1 MPIARF
7 EMPDGRI
14 GRFEVPEGTTPEQAQ
29 RLIAESLAQTEQ
41 PETGGMARAGQLLAR
56 GAAPVAAGAGIGAL
70 AGGAPGALIGSMAV
84 PIADAATLIGN
95 ELNKGNVAVENY
107 VRNLLGMQARQVAPT
122 AMPSQALSQ
131 GMAQMGL
138 PEPTSTGER
147 VIEAIGGGVGGA
159 ATQLPAL
166 SRLATTAVS
175 ETGRNIAGRLAQAPA
190 AQMAVS
196 APAAGAAQF
205 VGETTGSP
213 ALGMLAGAGV
223 GAVGGV
229 RPQVRERAPSAD
241 QLKIQSEIAYKN
253 AEKAGVIVSP
263 ESLQSKFSTFN
274 NVIKN
279 EGYDPGLHPQLNA
292 VVTRLQQETEA
303 PKTLKELET
312 LRRIVRAPTKT
323 FDNPDQQRIAY
334 RLLDEFD
341 DYVDNLSTKD
351 LIKGRADVAKAAASQ
366 SEDIDS
372 FVKNLNKIQTAK
384 PERAMKELSKA
395 RNLYARSKK
404 SDVMSDILERAEIK
418 AGANFTQSGLEN
430 SLRQE
435 LKSLALNKKRMAG
448 FTKTEQDA
456 IQAAAKGGNVQNVL
470 RYFGKYAP
478 TSVIPAGIGSGI
490 GAGIGAAMGGPVGAA
505 IGSAVVPTVGAAARA
520 GATRMGLSNL
530 QELQDMI
537 ALGRAPEN
545 QRRTRLMGVTGIR
558 GLLSSPEER
567 QQLID
572 EETNLGQ

>member
-41 PETGGMARAGQLLAR
+41 PETSGMARAGQLLAR

-70 AGGAPGALIGSMAV
+70 AGGAPSALIGSMAV

-107 VRNLLGMQARQVAPT
+107 VRNLLGMQGRQVTPT
-122 AMPSQALSQ
+122 SMPSQALSQ

-147 VIEAIGGGVGGA
+147 VIEAIGSGVGGA

-166 SRLATTAVS
+166 GRLATTAAT
-175 ETGRNIAGRLAQAPA
+175 ETGRNLAGRLAQAPA
-190 AQMAVS
+190 TQVAVS
-196 APAAGAAQF
+196 APAAAAAQY
-205 VGETTGSP
+205 VGETTESP

-223 GAVGGV
+223 GALGGI
-229 RPQVRERAPSAD
+229 RSQARERAPSAD

-263 ESLQSKFSTFN
+263 ESLQNKFSTFN

-351 LIKGRADVAKAAASQ
+351 LIKGRSDVAKAAASQ

-404 SDVMSDILERAEIK
+404 SDVMTDILERAEIK

-430 SLRQE
+430 ALRQE

-490 GAGIGAAMGGPVGAA
+490 GAGVGAAMGGPVGAA
-505 IGSAVVPTVGAAARA
+505 IGSAVVPTIGAAARA
-520 GATRMGLSNL
+520 GATRMGLNSL

-537 ALGRAPEN
+537 ALGRLPEN
-545 QRRTRLMGVTGIR
+545 QKRTRLMGVTGIR

-567 QQLID
+567 QRLID

>member
-1 MPIARF
+1 MIIDIPKVGEVEF
-7 EMPDGRI
+7 PDSMS
-14 GRFEVPEGTTPEQAQ
+14 EQEINAAAK
-29 RLIAESLAQTEQ
+29 RLYDEANAPVAETS
-41 PETGGMARAGQLLAR
+41 GMARAGQLLAR

-122 AMPSQALSQ
+122 PMPSQALSQ

-147 VIEAIGGGVGGA
+147 VIEAIGSGVGGA

-166 SRLATTAVS
+166 SRLATTAAT
-175 ETGRNIAGRLAQAPA
+175 ETGRNLAGRLAQAPA
-190 AQMAVS
+190 TQVAVS

-205 VGETTGSP
+205 VGETTESP

-223 GAVGGV
+223 GALGGI
-229 RPQVRERAPSAD
+229 RSQVRERAPNAE

-263 ESLQSKFSTFN
+263 ESFKAKIPNFVEKLRS
-274 NVIKN
+274 
-279 EGYDPGLHPQLNA
+279 EGYYPETKLYPQLDSVLKILDSESA
-292 VVTRLQQETEA
+292 T
-303 PKTLKELET
+303 PKTLKQLED
-312 LRRIVRAPTKT
+312 LRKVIKSPAAI
-323 FDNPDQQRIAY
+323 FDNPAQQKLTY
-334 RLLDEFD
+334 DLLDEFD
-341 DYVDNLSTKD
+341 DYVSNLSTKD
-351 LIKGRADVAKAAASQ
+351 LIKGKADVVKAAASQ
-366 SEDIDS
+366 GADVDS
-372 FVKNLNKIQTAK
+372 FVKNLNKIQTAN
-384 PERAMKELSKA
+384 PERATKELNKA
-395 RNLYARSKK
+395 RKLYARSKK
-404 SDVMSDILERAEIK
+404 SDVMSDIIERAELK

-430 SLRQE
+430 ALRQE

-448 FTKTEQDA
+448 FTKAEQNA
-456 IQAAAKGGNVQNVL
+456 IKAAAKGGNVQNVL
-470 RYFGKYAP
+470 RSIGKYAA
-478 TSVIPAGIGSGI
+478 TSPIPAYI
-490 GAGIGAAMGGPVGAA
+490 GAGGGAA
-505 IGSAVVPTVGAAARA
+505 IGSAIAGPVGAAVGTLAVPAVGGLARA
-520 GATRMGLSNL
+520 GATRIGMNRL

-537 ALGRAPEN
+537 ALGRMPEN

>member
-41 PETGGMARAGQLLAR
+41 PQTETGGMARAGQLLAR

-70 AGGAPGALIGSMAV
+70 VGGAPGALIGSMAV

-122 AMPSQALSQ
+122 QMPSQALSQ

-166 SRLATTAVS
+166 GRLATTAAT
-175 ETGRNIAGRLAQAPA
+175 EGGRRLAGQFAQAPITQTIVA
-190 AQMAVS
+190 
-196 APAAGAAQF
+196 APAAAASQY
-205 VGETTGSP
+205 VGETTENP
-213 ALGMLAGAGV
+213 LLGLAAGV
-223 GAVGGV
+223 GVGALGGI
-229 RPQVRERAPSAD
+229 RPQIRERAPTPE
-241 QLKIQSEIAYKN
+241 QLRNMSELQYTN
-253 AEKAGVIVSP
+253 ATKAGVVVSP
-263 ESLQSKFSTFN
+263 ESLQAKLPSFN
-274 NVIKN
+274 EALKV

-292 VVTRLQQETEA
+292 VVARLQQETDA

-312 LRRIVRAPTKT
+312 LRRIVKAPTRT

-341 DYVDNLSTKD
+341 DYVDNLKPAD
-351 LIKGRADVAKAAASQ
+351 LVGAAKES
-366 SEDIDS
+366 
-372 FVKNLNKIQTAK
+372 KTATN
-384 PERAMKELSKA
+384 ALSKA

-448 FTKTEQDA
+448 FTKAEQDA

-490 GAGIGAAMGGPVGAA
+490 GAGVGAAMGGPVGAA

-520 GATRMGLSNL
+520 GATRIGMNRL

-537 ALGRAPEN
+537 ALGRMPEN

>member
-29 RLIAESLAQTEQ
+29 RMIAESLAQTEQ
-41 PETGGMARAGQLLAR
+41 PQQETSGMARAGQLLAR

-122 AMPSQALSQ
+122 QMPSQALSQ

-147 VIEAIGGGVGGA
+147 VIEAVGSGVGGA

-166 SRLATTAVS
+166 SRLATTAAT
-175 ETGRNIAGRLAQAPA
+175 EGGRRLAGQFAQAPGT
-190 AQMAVS
+190 QLAVS
-196 APAAGAAQF
+196 APAAATAQY
-205 VGETTGSP
+205 VGETTESPLLGMAAGGSIG
-213 ALGMLAGAGV
+213 ALGGI
-223 GAVGGV
+223 
-229 RPQVRERAPSAD
+229 RSRVREVAPTPE
-241 QLKIQSEIAYKN
+241 QLRNLSELQYTN
-253 AEKAGVIVSP
+253 ATKAGVVVSP
-263 ESLQSKFSTFN
+263 ESLQAKLPSFN
-274 NVIKN
+274 EALKV

-292 VVTRLQQETEA
+292 VVTRLQQETDA

-312 LRRIVRAPTKT
+312 LRRIVKAPTRT

-341 DYVDNLSTKD
+341 DYVDNLKPAD
-351 LIKGRADVAKAAASQ
+351 LVGAAKES
-366 SEDIDS
+366 
-372 FVKNLNKIQTAK
+372 KTATT
-384 PERAMKELSKA
+384 ALSKA

-435 LKSLALNKKRMAG
+435 LKSLALNKKRMAS
-448 FTKTEQDA
+448 FTKAEQDA

-490 GAGIGAAMGGPVGAA
+490 GAGVGAAMGGPVGAA
-505 IGSAVVPTVGAAARA
+505 IGSAVVPTVGAAARS
-520 GATRMGLSNL
+520 GATRIGMNRL

>member
-41 PETGGMARAGQLLAR
+41 PQQETSGMARAGQLLAR
-56 GAAPVAAGAGIGAL
+56 GAAPVAAGAGIGA
-70 AGGAPGALIGSMAV
+70 AVGGAPGALIGSMAV

-122 AMPSQALSQ
+122 QMPSQALSQ

-166 SRLATTAVS
+166 SRLATTAAT
-175 ETGRNIAGRLAQAPA
+175 EGGRRLAGQFAQAPA
-190 AQMAVS
+190 TQLAVS

-205 VGETTGSP
+205 VGETTESP

-223 GAVGGV
+223 GALGGV
-229 RPQVRERAPSAD
+229 RSQVRERAPTAD
-241 QLKIQSEIAYKN
+241 QLRNMSDLQYTN
-253 AEKAGVIVSP
+253 ATKAGVIVSP
-263 ESLQSKFSTFN
+263 ESLKGKLPSFN
-274 NVIKN
+274 EALKV

-292 VVTRLQQETEA
+292 VVTRLQQETDA

-312 LRRIVRAPTKT
+312 LRRIVKAPTRT

-341 DYVDNLSTKD
+341 DYVDNLKPAD
-351 LIKGRADVAKAAASQ
+351 LVGAAKES
-366 SEDIDS
+366 
-372 FVKNLNKIQTAK
+372 KTATN
-384 PERAMKELSKA
+384 ALSKA

-430 SLRQE
+430 ALRQE

-448 FTKTEQDA
+448 FTKAEQDA

-490 GAGIGAAMGGPVGAA
+490 GAGVGAAMGGPVGAA

-520 GATRMGLSNL
+520 GATRIGMNRL

-537 ALGRAPEN
+537 ALGRLPEN

>member
-1 MPIARF
+1 MIIDIPKVGEVEF
-7 EMPDGRI
+7 PDSMSEQ
-14 GRFEVPEGTTPEQAQ
+14 EVNAAAKRLYDQANAPV
-29 RLIAESLAQTEQ
+29 AETSD
-41 PETGGMARAGQLLAR
+41 MARAGQLLAR

-70 AGGAPGALIGSMAV
+70 VGGAPGALIGSMAL
-84 PIADAATLIGN
+84 PIGDLAGMGSAAI
-95 ELNKGNVAVENY
+95 ENAI
-107 VRNLLGMQARQVAPT
+107 RRMRGIPETQGFS
-122 AMPSQALSQ
+122 PSQAVSR

-147 VIEAIGGGVGGA
+147 VIEAVGAGVGGA

-166 SRLATTAVS
+166 GRLATTAAT
-175 ETGRNIAGRLAQAPA
+175 EGGRRLAGQFAQAPIT
-190 AQMAVS
+190 QTIVS
-196 APAAGAAQF
+196 APAAAASQY
-205 VGETTGSP
+205 VGETTENP
-213 ALGMLAGAGV
+213 LLGLAAGV
-223 GAVGGV
+223 GVGALGGI
-229 RPQVRERAPSAD
+229 RPQIRERAPTPE
-241 QLKIQSEIAYKN
+241 QLRNMSELQYTN
-253 AEKAGVIVSP
+253 ATKAGVVVSP
-263 ESLQSKFSTFN
+263 ESLQAKLPSFN
-274 NVIKN
+274 EALKV

-292 VVTRLQQETEA
+292 VVARLQQETDA

-312 LRRIVRAPTKT
+312 LRRIVKAPTRT

-341 DYVDNLSTKD
+341 DYVDNLKPAD
-351 LIKGRADVAKAAASQ
+351 LVGAAKES
-366 SEDIDS
+366 
-372 FVKNLNKIQTAK
+372 KTATN
-384 PERAMKELSKA
+384 ALSKA

-448 FTKTEQDA
+448 FTKAEQDA

-490 GAGIGAAMGGPVGAA
+490 GAGVGAAMGGPVGAA

-520 GATRMGLSNL
+520 GATRIGMNRL

-537 ALGRAPEN
+537 ALGRMPEN

>member
-1 MPIARF
+1 MIIDIPKVGEVEF
-7 EMPDGRI
+7 PDSMSEQEINAAAKRLYD
-14 GRFEVPEGTTPEQAQ
+14 EANAPVPEAND
-29 RLIAESLAQTEQ
+29 LA
-41 PETGGMARAGQLLAR
+41 RVGQLLAR

-84 PIADAATLIGN
+84 PIADAATLAGN
-95 ELNKGNVAVENY
+95 ELNRGNLAIENY
-107 VRNLLGMQARQVAPT
+107 VRNLLGMQNRQVQPT
-122 AMPSQALSQ
+122 QMPSQVLSQ

-166 SRLATTAVS
+166 SRLATTAAT

-190 AQMAVS
+190 TQIAVS
-196 APAAGAAQF
+196 APSAAAAQY
-205 VGETTGSP
+205 VGETTESP

-223 GAVGGV
+223 GALGGI
-229 RPQVRERAPSAD
+229 RSQVREAAPSAE
-241 QLKIQSEIAYKN
+241 QLRNLSDLQYTN
-253 AEKAGVIVSP
+253 ATKAGVVVSP
-263 ESLQSKFSTFN
+263 ESLKAKLPSFN
-274 NVIKN
+274 EALKT

-292 VVTRLQQETEA
+292 VVTRLQQETDA

-312 LRRIVRAPTKT
+312 LRKIVKAPTKT

-341 DYVDNLSTKD
+341 DYVENLDPKD
-351 LIKGRADVAKAAASQ
+351 LVGAAKES
-366 SEDIDS
+366 
-372 FVKNLNKIQTAK
+372 KTATK
-384 PERAMKELSKA
+384 ALSKA
-395 RNLYARSKK
+395 RNFYARSKK
-404 SDVMSDILERAEIK
+404 ADVMSDIVERAEIR

-430 SLRQE
+430 ALRQE

-448 FTKTEQDA
+448 FTKAEQDA
-456 IQAAAKGGNVQNVL
+456 IKAAAKGGNVQNVL
-470 RYFGKYAP
+470 RSIGKYAATNP
-478 TSVIPAGIGSGI
+478 IPAYI
-490 GAGIGAAMGGPVGAA
+490 GAGGGAA
-505 IGSAVVPTVGAAARA
+505 IGSAIAGPVGAAVGTLAVPAVGGLARA
-520 GATRMGLSNL
+520 GATRIGMNRL

-537 ALGRAPEN
+537 ALGRMPEN

>member
-41 PETGGMARAGQLLAR
+41 PQQETGGMARTGQLLAR
-56 GAAPVAAGAGIGAL
+56 GAAPVAVGAGIGAL

-122 AMPSQALSQ
+122 QMPSQALSQ

-147 VIEAIGGGVGGA
+147 VIEAVGAGVGGA

-166 SRLATTAVS
+166 GRLATTAAT
-175 ETGRNIAGRLAQAPA
+175 EGGRRLAGQLAQAPG
-190 AQMAVS
+190 AQLAVS
-196 APAAGAAQF
+196 APAAAAAQY
-205 VGETTGSP
+205 VGETTESPLLGMAAGGSIG
-213 ALGMLAGAGV
+213 ALGGI
-223 GAVGGV
+223 
-229 RPQVRERAPSAD
+229 RPRVREVAPTPE
-241 QLKIQSEIAYKN
+241 QLRNQSELKYTN
-253 AEKAGVIVSP
+253 ATKAGVVVSP
-263 ESLQSKFSTFN
+263 DSLKSQLPNFN
-274 NVIKN
+274 NVLKDA
-279 EGYDPGLHPQLNA
+279 GYDVGLHPQIDA
-292 VVTRLQQETEA
+292 VLKRLEIDSET
-303 PKTLKELET
+303 PKTLKELEN
-312 LRRIVRAPTKT
+312 LRRIVKAPTKIYE
-323 FDNPDQQRIAY
+323 NADQQRVAY
-334 RLLDEFD
+334 ELVDAFD
-341 DYVDNLSTKD
+341 DYVNNLNPKD
-351 LIKGRADVAKAAASQ
+351 LVGAAKES
-366 SEDIDS
+366 
-372 FVKNLNKIQTAK
+372 KTATN
-384 PERAMKELSKA
+384 ALAKA

-404 SDVMSDILERAEIK
+404 AEVMEDILERAQLK

-430 SLRQE
+430 SIRQE

-448 FTKTEQDA
+448 FTQAEQDA
-456 IQAAAKGGNVQNVL
+456 IKAAAKGGNVQNVL
-470 RYFGKYAP
+470 RSIGKYAA
-478 TSVIPAGIGSGI
+478 TSPIPAGVGVGGGAAIGS
-490 GAGIGAAMGGPVGAA
+490 ALGGPVGAA
-505 IGSAVVPTVGAAARA
+505 IGAAAVPAVGGLARA
-520 GATRMGLSNL
+520 GATRIGMNRL

-537 ALGRAPEN
+537 ALGRLPEN
-545 QRRTRLMGVTGIR
+545 QKRTRLMGVTGIR

>member
-29 RLIAESLAQTEQ
+29 RLIVESLAQTEQ
-41 PETGGMARAGQLLAR
+41 PQTETGAMARAGQLLAR

-122 AMPSQALSQ
+122 PMPSQALSQ
-131 GMAQMGL
+131 SMAQMGL
-138 PEPTSTGER
+138 LEPTSTGER

-166 SRLATTAVS
+166 SRLATTAAT
-175 ETGRNIAGRLAQAPA
+175 EGGRRLAGQLAQAPA
-190 AQMAVS
+190 TQLAVS

-223 GAVGGV
+223 GAAGGV
-229 RPQVRERAPSAD
+229 RSQVRERAP
-241 QLKIQSEIAYKN
+241 N
-253 AEKAGVIVSP
+253 AEQLRNLSEMQYANATKAGVVVSP
-263 ESLQSKFSTFN
+263 ESLQAKLPSFN
-274 NVIKN
+274 EALKV

-312 LRRIVRAPTKT
+312 LRRIVKAPTRT

-341 DYVDNLSTKD
+341 DYVDNLKPAD
-351 LIKGRADVAKAAASQ
+351 LVGAAKES
-366 SEDIDS
+366 
-372 FVKNLNKIQTAK
+372 KTATN
-384 PERAMKELSKA
+384 ALSKA

-448 FTKTEQDA
+448 FTKAEQDA

-490 GAGIGAAMGGPVGAA
+490 GAGVGAAVGGPVGAA

-520 GATRMGLSNL
+520 GATRIGMNRL

-537 ALGRAPEN
+537 ALGRMPEN

>member
-29 RLIAESLAQTEQ
+29 RLIAESLAQSEQ
-41 PETGGMARAGQLLAR
+41 PQAETGAMARAGQLLAR

-122 AMPSQALSQ
+122 PMPSQALSQ

-166 SRLATTAVS
+166 SRLATTAAT
-175 ETGRNIAGRLAQAPA
+175 ETGRNLAGRLAQAPA
-190 AQMAVS
+190 TQVAVS

-223 GAVGGV
+223 GAAGGI
-229 RPQVRERAPSAD
+229 RSQVRERAPSAE
-241 QLKIQSEIAYKN
+241 QLRNLSEMQYAN
-253 AEKAGVIVSP
+253 ATKAGVVVSP
-263 ESLQSKFSTFN
+263 ESLQAKLPSFN
-274 NVIKN
+274 EALKV

-312 LRRIVRAPTKT
+312 LRRIVKAPTKT

-341 DYVDNLSTKD
+341 EYVDNLKPAD
-351 LIKGRADVAKAAASQ
+351 LVGAAKES
-366 SEDIDS
+366 
-372 FVKNLNKIQTAK
+372 KTATT
-384 PERAMKELSKA
+384 ALSKA

-404 SDVMSDILERAEIK
+404 ADVMTDILERAEIK

-448 FTKTEQDA
+448 FTKAEQDA

-520 GATRMGLSNL
+520 GATRMGMNRL

-537 ALGRAPEN
+537 ALGRMPEN

>member
-29 RLIAESLAQTEQ
+29 RMIAESLAQTEQ
-41 PETGGMARAGQLLAR
+41 PQQETSGMARAGQLLAR

-122 AMPSQALSQ
+122 QMPSQALSQ

-147 VIEAIGGGVGGA
+147 VIEAVGAGVGGA

-166 SRLATTAVS
+166 SRLATTAAT
-175 ETGRNIAGRLAQAPA
+175 EGGRRLAGQFAQAPST
-190 AQMAVS
+190 QLAVS
-196 APAAGAAQF
+196 APAAATAQY
-205 VGETTGSP
+205 VGETTESP
-213 ALGMLAGAGV
+213 LLGMAAGTAVGALGGI
-223 GAVGGV
+223 
-229 RPQVRERAPSAD
+229 RSQVREVAPTAD
-241 QLKIQSEIAYKN
+241 QLRNMSDLQYTN
-253 AEKAGVIVSP
+253 ATKAGVVVSP
-263 ESLQSKFSTFN
+263 ESLKAKLPSFN
-274 NVIKN
+274 EALKV

-292 VVTRLQQETEA
+292 VVTRLQQETDA

-312 LRRIVRAPTKT
+312 LRRIVKAPTRT

-341 DYVDNLSTKD
+341 DYVDNLKPAD
-351 LIKGRADVAKAAASQ
+351 LVGAAKES
-366 SEDIDS
+366 
-372 FVKNLNKIQTAK
+372 KTATT
-384 PERAMKELSKA
+384 ALSKA

-448 FTKTEQDA
+448 FTKAEQDA

-490 GAGIGAAMGGPVGAA
+490 GAGVGAAMGGPVGAA
-505 IGSAVVPTVGAAARA
+505 IGSAVVPTVGAAARS
-520 GATRMGLSNL
+520 GATRIGMNRL

>member
-1 MPIARF
+1 MIIDIPKVGEVEF
-7 EMPDGRI
+7 PDSMSEQ
-14 GRFEVPEGTTPEQAQ
+14 EVNAAAKRLYDQANTPV
-29 RLIAESLAQTEQ
+29 AETSD
-41 PETGGMARAGQLLAR
+41 MARAGQLLAR

-70 AGGAPGALIGSMAV
+70 VGGAPGALIGSMAL
-84 PIADAATLIGN
+84 PIGDLAGMGSAAI
-95 ELNKGNVAVENY
+95 ENVIRR
-107 VRNLLGMQARQVAPT
+107 VRGLPETQGFS
-122 AMPSQALSQ
+122 PSQAVSR

-166 SRLATTAVS
+166 GRLATTAAT
-175 ETGRNIAGRLAQAPA
+175 EGGRRLAGQFAQAPITQTIVA
-190 AQMAVS
+190 
-196 APAAGAAQF
+196 APAAAASQY
-205 VGETTGSP
+205 VGETTENP
-213 ALGMLAGAGV
+213 LLGLAAGV
-223 GAVGGV
+223 GVGALGGI
-229 RPQVRERAPSAD
+229 RPQIRERAPTPE
-241 QLKIQSEIAYKN
+241 QLRNMSELQYTN
-253 AEKAGVIVSP
+253 ATKAGVVVSP
-263 ESLQSKFSTFN
+263 ESLQAKLPSFN
-274 NVIKN
+274 EALKV

-292 VVTRLQQETEA
+292 VVARLQQETDA

-312 LRRIVRAPTKT
+312 LRRIVKAPTRT

-341 DYVDNLSTKD
+341 DYVDNLKPAD
-351 LIKGRADVAKAAASQ
+351 LVGAAKES
-366 SEDIDS
+366 
-372 FVKNLNKIQTAK
+372 KTATN
-384 PERAMKELSKA
+384 ALSKA

-448 FTKTEQDA
+448 FTKAEQDA

-490 GAGIGAAMGGPVGAA
+490 GAGIGAAVGGPVGAA

-520 GATRMGLSNL
+520 GATRIGMNRL

-537 ALGRAPEN
+537 ALGRMPEN

>member
-41 PETGGMARAGQLLAR
+41 PQQETSGMARAGQLLAR

-70 AGGAPGALIGSMAV
+70 AGGAPGALIGSMAL
-84 PIADAATLIGN
+84 PIGDLAGMGSAAI
-95 ELNKGNVAVENY
+95 ENAI
-107 VRNLLGMQARQVAPT
+107 RRMRGLPETQGFS
-122 AMPSQALSQ
+122 PSQAVSR

-147 VIEAIGGGVGGA
+147 VVEAVGAGVGGA

-166 SRLATTAVS
+166 SRLATTAAT
-175 ETGRNIAGRLAQAPA
+175 EGGRRLAGQFAQAPVT
-190 AQMAVS
+190 QLAVS
-196 APAAGAAQF
+196 APAAATAQY
-205 VGETTGSP
+205 VGETTESP
-213 ALGMLAGAGV
+213 LLGMAAGTAVGALGGI
-223 GAVGGV
+223 
-229 RPQVRERAPSAD
+229 RPRVREAAPTAD
-241 QLKIQSEIAYKN
+241 QLRNMSDLQYTN
-253 AEKAGVIVSP
+253 ATKAGVVVSP
-263 ESLQSKFSTFN
+263 QSLKSKLPSFN
-274 NVIKN
+274 EALKV

-292 VVTRLQQETEA
+292 VVNRLQQETEL

-312 LRRIVRAPTKT
+312 LRRIVKAPTRT

-341 DYVDNLSTKD
+341 DYVDNLKPAD
-351 LIKGRADVAKAAASQ
+351 LVGAAKES
-366 SEDIDS
+366 
-372 FVKNLNKIQTAK
+372 KTATT
-384 PERAMKELSKA
+384 ALSKA

-448 FTKTEQDA
+448 FTKAEQDA

-520 GATRMGLSNL
+520 GATRIGMNRL

-537 ALGRAPEN
+537 ALGRMPEN

-567 QQLID
+567 QQFID

>member
-1 MPIARF
+1 MIIDIPKVGEVEF
-7 EMPDGRI
+7 PDSMS
-14 GRFEVPEGTTPEQAQ
+14 EQEINAAAK
-29 RLIAESLAQTEQ
+29 RLYDEANAPVAETS
-41 PETGGMARAGQLLAR
+41 GMARAGQLLAR

-70 AGGAPGALIGSMAV
+70 VGGAPGALIGSMAL
-84 PIADAATLIGN
+84 PIGDLAGMGSAAI
-95 ELNKGNVAVENY
+95 ENVIRR
-107 VRNLLGMQARQVAPT
+107 VRGLPETQGFS
-122 AMPSQALSQ
+122 PSQAVSR

-147 VIEAIGGGVGGA
+147 VIEAVGAGVGGA
-159 ATQLPAL
+159 ATQLPAF
-166 SRLATTAVS
+166 SRLATTAAT
-175 ETGRNIAGRLAQAPA
+175 EGGRRLAGQFAQAPV
-190 AQMAVS
+190 QQLAVS
-196 APAAGAAQF
+196 APAAAAAQY
-205 VGETTGSP
+205 VGETTESP
-213 ALGMLAGAGV
+213 LLGMAAGATVGALGGI
-223 GAVGGV
+223 
-229 RPQVRERAPSAD
+229 RPRVREVAPTAD
-241 QLKIQSEIAYKN
+241 QLRNMSDLQYTN
-253 AEKAGVIVSP
+253 ATKAGVVVSP
-263 ESLQSKFSTFN
+263 ESLKAKLPSFN
-274 NVIKN
+274 NALKV

-292 VVTRLQQETEA
+292 VVSRLQQETDA

-312 LRRIVRAPTKT
+312 LRRIVKAPTRT

-341 DYVDNLSTKD
+341 DYVDNLKPAD
-351 LIKGRADVAKAAASQ
+351 LVGAAKES
-366 SEDIDS
+366 
-372 FVKNLNKIQTAK
+372 KTATS
-384 PERAMKELSKA
+384 ALSKA

-448 FTKTEQDA
+448 FTKAEQDA

-490 GAGIGAAMGGPVGAA
+490 GAGIGAAVGGPVGAA

-520 GATRMGLSNL
+520 GATRIGMNRL

-537 ALGRAPEN
+537 ALGRLPEN
-545 QRRTRLMGVTGIR
+545 QKRTRLMGVTGIR

>member
-1 MPIARF
+1 MIIDIPKVGEVEF
-7 EMPDGRI
+7 PDSMS
-14 GRFEVPEGTTPEQAQ
+14 EQEINAAAK
-29 RLIAESLAQTEQ
+29 RLYDEANAPVAETS
-41 PETGGMARAGQLLAR
+41 GMARVGQLLAR

-122 AMPSQALSQ
+122 PMPSQALSQ

-166 SRLATTAVS
+166 SRLATTAAT
-175 ETGRNIAGRLAQAPA
+175 ETGRNLAGRLAQAPA
-190 AQMAVS
+190 TQVAVS

-205 VGETTGSP
+205 VGETTESP

-223 GAVGGV
+223 GALGGI
-229 RPQVRERAPSAD
+229 RSQVREAAPSAE
-241 QLKIQSEIAYKN
+241 QLRNLSDLQYTN
-253 AEKAGVIVSP
+253 ATKAGVVVSP
-263 ESLQSKFSTFN
+263 ESLQAKLPSFN
-274 NVIKN
+274 EALKV

-312 LRRIVRAPTKT
+312 LRRIVKAPTKT

-341 DYVDNLSTKD
+341 DYVDNLKPAD
-351 LIKGRADVAKAAASQ
+351 LVGAAKES
-366 SEDIDS
+366 
-372 FVKNLNKIQTAK
+372 KTATN
-384 PERAMKELSKA
+384 ALSKA

-404 SDVMSDILERAEIK
+404 ADVMTDILERAEIR

-430 SLRQE
+430 SIRQE

-448 FTKTEQDA
+448 FTKAEQDA
-456 IQAAAKGGNVQNVL
+456 IKAAAKGGNVQNVL
-470 RYFGKYAP
+470 RSIGKYAA
-478 TSVIPAGIGSGI
+478 TSPIPAGVGVGGGAAIGSAI
-490 GAGIGAAMGGPVGAA
+490 GGPVGAA
-505 IGSAVVPTVGAAARA
+505 IGGVAVPAVGGLARA
-520 GATRMGLSNL
+520 GATRIGMNRL

-537 ALGRAPEN
+537 ALGRMPEN

>member
-1 MPIARF
+1 
-7 EMPDGRI
+7 
-14 GRFEVPEGTTPEQAQ
+14 
-29 RLIAESLAQTEQ
+29 
-41 PETGGMARAGQLLAR
+41 
-56 GAAPVAAGAGIGAL
+56 
-70 AGGAPGALIGSMAV
+70 
-84 PIADAATLIGN
+84 
-95 ELNKGNVAVENY
+95 
-107 VRNLLGMQARQVAPT
+107 
-122 AMPSQALSQ
+122 
-131 GMAQMGL
+131 MGL

-166 SRLATTAVS
+166 SRLATTAAT
-175 ETGRNIAGRLAQAPA
+175 EGGRRLAGQFAQAPA
-190 AQMAVS
+190 TQLAVS

-205 VGETTGSP
+205 VGETTESP

-223 GAVGGV
+223 GALGGI
-229 RPQVRERAPSAD
+229 RSQVRESAPTAD
-241 QLKIQSEIAYKN
+241 QLRNMSDLQYTN
-253 AEKAGVIVSP
+253 ATKAGVIVSP
-263 ESLQSKFSTFN
+263 ESLKAKLPSFN
-274 NVIKN
+274 EALKV

-312 LRRIVRAPTKT
+312 LRRIVKAPTRT

-341 DYVDNLSTKD
+341 DYVDNLKPAD
-351 LIKGRADVAKAAASQ
+351 LVGAAKES
-366 SEDIDS
+366 
-372 FVKNLNKIQTAK
+372 KTATN
-384 PERAMKELSKA
+384 ALSKA

-448 FTKTEQDA
+448 FTKAEQDA

-490 GAGIGAAMGGPVGAA
+490 GAGVGAAMGGPVGAA

-520 GATRMGLSNL
+520 GATRIGMNRL

-537 ALGRAPEN
+537 ALGRLPEN

>member
-29 RLIAESLAQTEQ
+29 RLIAESLAQSEQ
-41 PETGGMARAGQLLAR
+41 PETSGMARAGQLLAR

-70 AGGAPGALIGSMAV
+70 AGGAPGALIGSLAL
-84 PIADAATLIGN
+84 PIGDLAGMGSAQI
-95 ELNKGNVAVENY
+95 ENAI
-107 VRNLLGMQARQVAPT
+107 RRMRGIPETQGFS
-122 AMPSQALSQ
+122 PSQAVSR

-138 PEPTSTGER
+138 PEPTDTGER
-147 VIEAIGGGVGGA
+147 VIEAMGSGLAGVG
-159 ATQLPAL
+159 TQLPAL
-166 SRLATTAVS
+166 TRLATTAAT
-175 ETGRNIAGRLAQAPA
+175 EGGRRLAGQFAQAPV
-190 AQMAVS
+190 AQTAVA
-196 APAAGAAQF
+196 APAAGTGQY
-205 VGETTGSP
+205 VGEVTENP
-213 ALGMLAGAGV
+213 LLGLAAGAGV
-223 GAVGGV
+223 GALGGI
-229 RPQVRERAPSAD
+229 RPQIRERAPNAE
-241 QLKIQSEIAYKN
+241 QLKIQAEIAYKN

-263 ESLQSKFSTFN
+263 ESLQTKFSTFN
-274 NVIKN
+274 NVLKN

-292 VVTRLQQETEA
+292 VVTRLQQETDA

-351 LIKGRADVAKAAASQ
+351 LIKGRTDVARAAASQ

-372 FVKNLNKIQTAK
+372 FVKNLNKIQTAN

-430 SLRQE
+430 ALRQE

-448 FTKTEQDA
+448 FTKAEQNA

-470 RYFGKYAP
+470 RSIGKYAP

-490 GAGIGAAMGGPVGAA
+490 GAGAGAAMGGPVGAA

-520 GATRMGLSNL
+520 GATRIGMNRL

-537 ALGRAPEN
+537 ALGRLPEN
-545 QRRTRLMGVTGIR
+545 QRRTRLMGVTGVR

-567 QQLID
+567 QQFID

>member
-1 MPIARF
+1 MIIDIPKVGEVEF
-7 EMPDGRI
+7 PDSMSEQ
-14 GRFEVPEGTTPEQAQ
+14 EVNAAAKRLYDQANAPV
-29 RLIAESLAQTEQ
+29 AETSD
-41 PETGGMARAGQLLAR
+41 MARAGQLLAR

-70 AGGAPGALIGSMAV
+70 VGGAPGALIGSMAL
-84 PIADAATLIGN
+84 PIGDLAGMGSAAI
-95 ELNKGNVAVENY
+95 ENAI
-107 VRNLLGMQARQVAPT
+107 RRMRGIPETQGFS
-122 AMPSQALSQ
+122 PSQAVSR

-147 VIEAIGGGVGGA
+147 VIEAVGAGVGGA

-166 SRLATTAVS
+166 GRLATTAAT
-175 ETGRNIAGRLAQAPA
+175 EGGRRLAGQFAQAPITQTIVA
-190 AQMAVS
+190 
-196 APAAGAAQF
+196 APAAAASQY
-205 VGETTGSP
+205 VGETTENP
-213 ALGMLAGAGV
+213 LLGLAAGV
-223 GAVGGV
+223 GVGALGGI
-229 RPQVRERAPSAD
+229 RPQIRERAPTPE
-241 QLKIQSEIAYKN
+241 QLRNMSELQYTN
-253 AEKAGVIVSP
+253 ATKAGVVVSP
-263 ESLQSKFSTFN
+263 ESLQAKLPSFN
-274 NVIKN
+274 EALKV

-292 VVTRLQQETEA
+292 VVARLQQETDA

-312 LRRIVRAPTKT
+312 LRRIVKAPTRT

-341 DYVDNLSTKD
+341 DYVDNLKPAD
-351 LIKGRADVAKAAASQ
+351 LVGAAKES
-366 SEDIDS
+366 
-372 FVKNLNKIQTAK
+372 KTATN
-384 PERAMKELSKA
+384 ALAKA

-448 FTKTEQDA
+448 FTQAEQDA

-490 GAGIGAAMGGPVGAA
+490 GAGVGAAMGGPVGAA

-520 GATRMGLSNL
+520 GATRMGLNRL

-537 ALGRAPEN
+537 ALGRLPEN
-545 QRRTRLMGVTGIR
+545 QKRTRLMGVTGIR

>member
-29 RLIAESLAQTEQ
+29 RLIAESLAQSEQ
-41 PETGGMARAGQLLAR
+41 PQTETGSIARAGQLLAR

-122 AMPSQALSQ
+122 QMPSQALSQ

-147 VIEAIGGGVGGA
+147 VIEAVGAGVGGA

-166 SRLATTAVS
+166 GRLATTAAT
-175 ETGRNIAGRLAQAPA
+175 EGGRRLAGQFAQAPVQQLA
-190 AQMAVS
+190 AS
-196 APAAGAAQF
+196 APAAAAAQY
-205 VGETTGSP
+205 VGETTESPLLGMAAGGSIG
-213 ALGMLAGAGV
+213 ALGGI
-223 GAVGGV
+223 
-229 RPQVRERAPSAD
+229 RSRVREVAPTPE
-241 QLKIQSEIAYKN
+241 QLRNLSELQYTN
-253 AEKAGVIVSP
+253 ATKAGVVVSP
-263 ESLQSKFSTFN
+263 ESLQAKLPSFN
-274 NVIKN
+274 EALKV

-292 VVTRLQQETEA
+292 VVARLQQETDA

-312 LRRIVRAPTKT
+312 LRRIVKAPTRT

-341 DYVDNLSTKD
+341 DYVDNLKPAD
-351 LIKGRADVAKAAASQ
+351 LVGAAKES
-366 SEDIDS
+366 
-372 FVKNLNKIQTAK
+372 KTATT
-384 PERAMKELSKA
+384 ALSKA

-448 FTKTEQDA
+448 FTKAEQDA

-490 GAGIGAAMGGPVGAA
+490 GAGVGAAMGGPVGAA

-520 GATRMGLSNL
+520 GATRIGMNRL

-537 ALGRAPEN
+537 ALGRMPEN

>member
-1 MPIARF
+1 MIIDIPKVGEVEF
-7 EMPDGRI
+7 PDSMSEQ
-14 GRFEVPEGTTPEQAQ
+14 EVNAAAKRLYDQANAPV
-29 RLIAESLAQTEQ
+29 AETSD
-41 PETGGMARAGQLLAR
+41 MARAGQLLAR

-70 AGGAPGALIGSMAV
+70 VGGAPGALIGSMAL
-84 PIADAATLIGN
+84 PIGDLAGMGSAAI
-95 ELNKGNVAVENY
+95 ENAI
-107 VRNLLGMQARQVAPT
+107 RRMRGIPETQGFS
-122 AMPSQALSQ
+122 PSQAVSR

-147 VIEAIGGGVGGA
+147 VIEAVGAGVGGA

-166 SRLATTAVS
+166 GRLATTAAT
-175 ETGRNIAGRLAQAPA
+175 EGGRRLAGQFAQAPIT
-190 AQMAVS
+190 QTIVS
-196 APAAGAAQF
+196 APAAAASQY
-205 VGETTGSP
+205 VGETTENP
-213 ALGMLAGAGV
+213 LLGLAAGV
-223 GAVGGV
+223 GVGALGGI
-229 RPQVRERAPSAD
+229 RPQIRERAPTPE
-241 QLKIQSEIAYKN
+241 QLRNMSELQYTN
-253 AEKAGVIVSP
+253 ATKAGVVVSP
-263 ESLQSKFSTFN
+263 ESLQAKLPSFN
-274 NVIKN
+274 EALKV

-292 VVTRLQQETEA
+292 VVARLQQETDA

-312 LRRIVRAPTKT
+312 LRRIVKAPTRT

-341 DYVDNLSTKD
+341 DYVDNLKPAD
-351 LIKGRADVAKAAASQ
+351 LVGAAKES
-366 SEDIDS
+366 
-372 FVKNLNKIQTAK
+372 KTATN
-384 PERAMKELSKA
+384 ALSKA

-448 FTKTEQDA
+448 FTKAEQDA

-490 GAGIGAAMGGPVGAA
+490 GAGIGAAVGGPVGAA

-520 GATRMGLSNL
+520 GATRIGMNRL

-537 ALGRAPEN
+537 ALGRMPEN

>member
-41 PETGGMARAGQLLAR
+41 PQQETSGMARAGQLLAR
-56 GAAPVAAGAGIGAL
+56 GAAPVVAGAGIGAL
-70 AGGAPGALIGSMAV
+70 AGGAPGALIGSMAL
-84 PIADAATLIGN
+84 PIGDLAGMGSAAI
-95 ELNKGNVAVENY
+95 ENAI
-107 VRNLLGMQARQVAPT
+107 RRMRGLPETQGFS
-122 AMPSQALSQ
+122 PSQAVSR

-147 VIEAIGGGVGGA
+147 VIEAVGAGVGGA

-166 SRLATTAVS
+166 SRLATTATT
-175 ETGRNIAGRLAQAPA
+175 EGGRRLAGQFAQAPGT
-190 AQMAVS
+190 QLAVS
-196 APAAGAAQF
+196 APAAAAAQY
-205 VGETTGSP
+205 VGETTESP
-213 ALGMLAGAGV
+213 LLGMAAGTAVGALGGI
-223 GAVGGV
+223 
-229 RPQVRERAPSAD
+229 RPRVREAAPTAD
-241 QLKIQSEIAYKN
+241 QLRNMSDLQYTN
-253 AEKAGVIVSP
+253 ATKAGVVVSP
-263 ESLQSKFSTFN
+263 QSLKSKLPSFN
-274 NVIKN
+274 EALKV

-292 VVTRLQQETEA
+292 VVNRLQQETEL

-312 LRRIVRAPTKT
+312 LRRIVKAPTRT

-341 DYVDNLSTKD
+341 DYVDNLKPAD
-351 LIKGRADVAKAAASQ
+351 LVGAAKES
-366 SEDIDS
+366 
-372 FVKNLNKIQTAK
+372 KTATT
-384 PERAMKELSKA
+384 ALSKA

-448 FTKTEQDA
+448 FTKAERDA

-490 GAGIGAAMGGPVGAA
+490 GAGVGAAMGGPVGAA

-520 GATRMGLSNL
+520 GATRIGMNRL

-537 ALGRAPEN
+537 ALGRMPEN
-545 QRRTRLMGVTGIR
+545 QTRTRLMGVTGIR

-567 QQLID
+567 QQFID

>member
-29 RLIAESLAQTEQ
+29 RMIAESLAQTEQ
-41 PETGGMARAGQLLAR
+41 PQQETSGMARAGELLLR

-70 AGGAPGALIGSMAV
+70 VGGAPGALVGSMAL
-84 PIADAATLIGN
+84 PIGDLAGMGSAAI
-95 ELNKGNVAVENY
+95 ENAI
-107 VRNLLGMQARQVAPT
+107 RRMRGLPETQGFS
-122 AMPSQALSQ
+122 PSQAVSR

-147 VIEAIGGGVGGA
+147 VIEAVGAGVGGA
-159 ATQLPAL
+159 ATQLPAF
-166 SRLATTAVS
+166 SRLATTAAT
-175 ETGRNIAGRLAQAPA
+175 EGGRRLAGQFAQAPV
-190 AQMAVS
+190 QQLVVS
-196 APAAGAAQF
+196 APAAAAAQY
-205 VGETTGSP
+205 VGEATESP
-213 ALGMLAGAGV
+213 LLGMAAGATVGALGGI
-223 GAVGGV
+223 
-229 RPQVRERAPSAD
+229 RPRVREAAPTAD
-241 QLKIQSEIAYKN
+241 QLRNLSDLQYTN
-253 AEKAGVIVSP
+253 ATKAGVVVSP
-263 ESLQSKFSTFN
+263 ESLKAKLPSFN
-274 NVIKN
+274 NALKV

-292 VVTRLQQETEA
+292 VVTRLQQETDA

-312 LRRIVRAPTKT
+312 LRRIVKAPTRT

-341 DYVDNLSTKD
+341 DYVDNLKPAD
-351 LIKGRADVAKAAASQ
+351 LVGAAKES
-366 SEDIDS
+366 
-372 FVKNLNKIQTAK
+372 KTATT
-384 PERAMKELSKA
+384 ALSKA

-448 FTKTEQDA
+448 FTKAEQDA

-490 GAGIGAAMGGPVGAA
+490 GAGVGAAMGGPVGAA
-505 IGSAVVPTVGAAARA
+505 IGSAVVPAVGAAARA
-520 GATRMGLSNL
+520 GATRIGMNRL

-537 ALGRAPEN
+537 ALGRLPEN
-545 QRRTRLMGVTGIR
+545 QTRTRLMGVTGIR

>member
-1 MPIARF
+1 MIIDIPKVGEVEF
-7 EMPDGRI
+7 PDSMSEQ
-14 GRFEVPEGTTPEQAQ
+14 EVNAAAKRLYDQANAPV
-29 RLIAESLAQTEQ
+29 AETSD
-41 PETGGMARAGQLLAR
+41 MARAGQLLAR

-70 AGGAPGALIGSMAV
+70 VGGAPGALIGSMAL
-84 PIADAATLIGN
+84 PIGDLAGMGSAAI
-95 ELNKGNVAVENY
+95 ENVIRR
-107 VRNLLGMQARQVAPT
+107 VRGLPETQGFS
-122 AMPSQALSQ
+122 PSQAVSR

-166 SRLATTAVS
+166 GRLATTAAT
-175 ETGRNIAGRLAQAPA
+175 EGGRRLAGQFAQAPITQTIVA
-190 AQMAVS
+190 
-196 APAAGAAQF
+196 APAAAASQY
-205 VGETTGSP
+205 VGETTENP
-213 ALGMLAGAGV
+213 LLGLAAGV
-223 GAVGGV
+223 GVGALGGI
-229 RPQVRERAPSAD
+229 RPQIRERAPTPE
-241 QLKIQSEIAYKN
+241 QLRNMSELQYTN
-253 AEKAGVIVSP
+253 ATKAGVVVSP
-263 ESLQSKFSTFN
+263 ESLQAKLPSFN
-274 NVIKN
+274 EALKV

-292 VVTRLQQETEA
+292 VVARLQQETDA

-312 LRRIVRAPTKT
+312 LRRIVKAPTRT

-341 DYVDNLSTKD
+341 DYVDNLKPAD
-351 LIKGRADVAKAAASQ
+351 LVGAAKES
-366 SEDIDS
+366 
-372 FVKNLNKIQTAK
+372 KTATN
-384 PERAMKELSKA
+384 ALSKA

-448 FTKTEQDA
+448 FTKAEQDA

-490 GAGIGAAMGGPVGAA
+490 GAGIGAAVGGPVGAA

-520 GATRMGLSNL
+520 GATRIGMNRL

-537 ALGRAPEN
+537 ALGRMPEN

>member
-1 MPIARF
+1 MS
-7 EMPDGRI
+7 DLQY
-14 GRFEVPEGTTPEQAQ
+14 TN
-29 RLIAESLAQTEQ
+29 
-41 PETGGMARAGQLLAR
+41 
-56 GAAPVAAGAGIGAL
+56 
-70 AGGAPGALIGSMAV
+70 
-84 PIADAATLIGN
+84 AT
-95 ELNKGNVAVENY
+95 
-107 VRNLLGMQARQVAPT
+107 
-122 AMPSQALSQ
+122 
-131 GMAQMGL
+131 
-138 PEPTSTGER
+138 
-147 VIEAIGGGVGGA
+147 
-159 ATQLPAL
+159 
-166 SRLATTAVS
+166 
-175 ETGRNIAGRLAQAPA
+175 
-190 AQMAVS
+190 
-196 APAAGAAQF
+196 
-205 VGETTGSP
+205 
-213 ALGMLAGAGV
+213 
-223 GAVGGV
+223 
-229 RPQVRERAPSAD
+229 
-241 QLKIQSEIAYKN
+241 
-253 AEKAGVIVSP
+253 KAGVVVSP
-263 ESLQSKFSTFN
+263 ESLQAKLPSFN
-274 NVIKN
+274 EALKV

-292 VVTRLQQETEA
+292 VVNRLQQETEL

-312 LRRIVRAPTKT
+312 LRRIVKAPTRT

-341 DYVDNLSTKD
+341 DYVDNLKPAD
-351 LIKGRADVAKAAASQ
+351 LVGAAKES
-366 SEDIDS
+366 
-372 FVKNLNKIQTAK
+372 KTATT
-384 PERAMKELSKA
+384 ALSKA

-448 FTKTEQDA
+448 FTKAEQDA

-490 GAGIGAAMGGPVGAA
+490 GAGIGAAVGGPVGAA

-520 GATRMGLSNL
+520 GATRIGMNRL

-537 ALGRAPEN
+537 ALGRLPEN

-567 QQLID
+567 QRLID

>member
-29 RLIAESLAQTEQ
+29 RMIAESLAQAEQ
-41 PETGGMARAGQLLAR
+41 PETGGMARTGQLLLR
-56 GAAPVAAGAGIGAL
+56 GAAPVAAGAGIGA
-70 AGGAPGALIGSMAV
+70 AVGGAPGALIGSMAV

-122 AMPSQALSQ
+122 QMPSQSLSQ

-147 VIEAIGGGVGGA
+147 VIEAVGAGVGGA

-166 SRLATTAVS
+166 GRLATTAAT
-175 ETGRNIAGRLAQAPA
+175 EGGRRLAGQLAQAPG
-190 AQMAVS
+190 AQLAVS

-205 VGETTGSP
+205 VGETTESP

-223 GAVGGV
+223 GALGGV
-229 RPQVRERAPSAD
+229 RSQVRERAPTAD
-241 QLKIQSEIAYKN
+241 QLRNMSDLQYTN
-253 AEKAGVIVSP
+253 ATKAGVVVSP
-263 ESLQSKFSTFN
+263 ESLKAKLPSFN
-274 NVIKN
+274 EALKV

-312 LRRIVRAPTKT
+312 LRRIVKAPTRT

-341 DYVDNLSTKD
+341 DYVDNLKPAD
-351 LIKGRADVAKAAASQ
+351 LVGAAKES
-366 SEDIDS
+366 
-372 FVKNLNKIQTAK
+372 KTATT
-384 PERAMKELSKA
+384 ALSKA

-448 FTKTEQDA
+448 FTKAEQEA

-490 GAGIGAAMGGPVGAA
+490 GAGVGAAMGGPVGAA

-520 GATRMGLSNL
+520 GATRIGMNRL

-537 ALGRAPEN
+537 ALGRLPEN

>member
-1 MPIARF
+1 MIIDIPKVGEVEF
-7 EMPDGRI
+7 PDSMS
-14 GRFEVPEGTTPEQAQ
+14 EQEINAAAK
-29 RLIAESLAQTEQ
+29 RLYDQANA
-41 PETGGMARAGQLLAR
+41 PVGETGGMARTGQLLLR
-56 GAAPVAAGAGIGAL
+56 GAAPVAAGAGIGA
-70 AGGAPGALIGSMAV
+70 AVGGAPGALIGSMAV

-122 AMPSQALSQ
+122 QMPSQALSQ

-147 VIEAIGGGVGGA
+147 VIEAVGAGVGGA

-166 SRLATTAVS
+166 GRLATTATT
-175 ETGRNIAGRLAQAPA
+175 EGGRRLAGQLAQAPG
-190 AQMAVS
+190 AQLAVS
-196 APAAGAAQF
+196 APSAAAAQY
-205 VGETTGSP
+205 VGETTESPLLGMAAGGSIG
-213 ALGMLAGAGV
+213 ALGGI
-223 GAVGGV
+223 
-229 RPQVRERAPSAD
+229 RPRVREVAPTPE
-241 QLKIQSEIAYKN
+241 QLRNLSELQYTN
-253 AEKAGVIVSP
+253 ATKAGVVVSP
-263 ESLQSKFSTFN
+263 ESLQAKLPSFN
-274 NVIKN
+274 EALKV

-292 VVTRLQQETEA
+292 VVTRLQQETDA

-312 LRRIVRAPTKT
+312 LRRIVKAPTRT

-341 DYVDNLSTKD
+341 DYVDNLKPAD
-351 LIKGRADVAKAAASQ
+351 LVGAAKES
-366 SEDIDS
+366 
-372 FVKNLNKIQTAK
+372 KTATN
-384 PERAMKELSKA
+384 ALSKA

-404 SDVMSDILERAEIK
+404 ADLMADILERAEIR

-430 SLRQE
+430 SIRQE

-448 FTKTEQDA
+448 FSQAEQDA
-456 IQAAAKGGNVQNVL
+456 IKAAAKGGNVQNVL
-470 RYFGKYAP
+470 RSIGKYAATSPIP
-478 TSVIPAGIGSGI
+478 TGVGVGG
-490 GAGIGAAMGGPVGAA
+490 GAYLGAALLGSPVGAA
-505 IGSAVVPTVGAAARA
+505 IGAAAVPAVGGLARA
-520 GATRMGLSNL
+520 GATSIGMSRL

-537 ALGRAPEN
+537 ALGRMPQN
-545 QRRTRLMGVTGIR
+545 QTRTRLMGVTGIR

>member
-29 RLIAESLAQTEQ
+29 RMIAESLAQSEQ
-41 PETGGMARAGQLLAR
+41 PQQETGGMARTGELLLR
-56 GAAPVAAGAGIGAL
+56 GAAPVAVGAGIGAL
-70 AGGAPGALIGSMAV
+70 AGGAPGALIGSMAL
-84 PIADAATLIGN
+84 PIGDLAGMGSAAI
-95 ELNKGNVAVENY
+95 ENAI
-107 VRNLLGMQARQVAPT
+107 RRMRGIPETQGFS
-122 AMPSQALSQ
+122 PSQAVSR

-147 VIEAIGGGVGGA
+147 VIEAVGAGVGGA

-166 SRLATTAVS
+166 GRLATTATT
-175 ETGRNIAGRLAQAPA
+175 EGGRRLAGQFAQAPV
-190 AQMAVS
+190 QQLVVS
-196 APAAGAAQF
+196 APAAAAAQY
-205 VGETTGSP
+205 VGEATESP
-213 ALGMLAGAGV
+213 LLGMAAGATVGALGGI
-223 GAVGGV
+223 
-229 RPQVRERAPSAD
+229 RPRVREAAPTAD
-241 QLKIQSEIAYKN
+241 QLRNMSDLQYTN
-253 AEKAGVIVSP
+253 ATKAGVVVSP
-263 ESLQSKFSTFN
+263 QSLKSKLPSFN
-274 NVIKN
+274 EALKV

-292 VVTRLQQETEA
+292 VVTRLQQETEL

-312 LRRIVRAPTKT
+312 LRRIVKAPTRT

-341 DYVDNLSTKD
+341 NYVDNLKPAD
-351 LIKGRADVAKAAASQ
+351 LVGAAKES
-366 SEDIDS
+366 
-372 FVKNLNKIQTAK
+372 KTATT
-384 PERAMKELSKA
+384 ALSKA

-448 FTKTEQDA
+448 FTKAEQDA

-490 GAGIGAAMGGPVGAA
+490 GAGVGAAMGGPVGAA
-505 IGSAVVPTVGAAARA
+505 IGSAVVPAVGAAARA
-520 GATRMGLSNL
+520 GATRIGMNRL

-537 ALGRAPEN
+537 ALGRMPEN
-545 QRRTRLMGVTGIR
+545 QTRTRLMGVTGIR

-567 QQLID
+567 QQFID

>member
-41 PETGGMARAGQLLAR
+41 PQTETGGMARAGQLLTR

-70 AGGAPGALIGSMAV
+70 VGGAPGALIGSMAL
-84 PIADAATLIGN
+84 PIGDLAGMGSAAI
-95 ELNKGNVAVENY
+95 ENVIRR
-107 VRNLLGMQARQVAPT
+107 VRGLPETQGFS
-122 AMPSQALSQ
+122 PSQAVSR

-147 VIEAIGGGVGGA
+147 VIEAVGAGVGGA
-159 ATQLPAL
+159 ATQLPAF
-166 SRLATTAVS
+166 SRLATTAAT
-175 ETGRNIAGRLAQAPA
+175 EGGRRLAGQFAQAPV
-190 AQMAVS
+190 QQLAVS
-196 APAAGAAQF
+196 APAAAAAQY
-205 VGETTGSP
+205 VGETTESP
-213 ALGMLAGAGV
+213 LLGMAAGATVGALGGI
-223 GAVGGV
+223 
-229 RPQVRERAPSAD
+229 RSRVREAAPTAD
-241 QLKIQSEIAYKN
+241 QLRNMSDLQYTN
-253 AEKAGVIVSP
+253 ATKAGVVVSP
-263 ESLQSKFSTFN
+263 ESLRAKLPSFN
-274 NVIKN
+274 NALKV

-292 VVTRLQQETEA
+292 VVSRLQQETDA

-312 LRRIVRAPTKT
+312 LRRIVKAPTRT

-341 DYVDNLSTKD
+341 NYVDNLKPAD
-351 LIKGRADVAKAAASQ
+351 LVGAAKES
-366 SEDIDS
+366 
-372 FVKNLNKIQTAK
+372 KTATT
-384 PERAMKELSKA
+384 ALSKA

-505 IGSAVVPTVGAAARA
+505 IGSAVVPTVGGLARA
-520 GATRMGLSNL
+520 GATRIGMNRL

-537 ALGRAPEN
+537 ALGRMPQN
-545 QRRTRLMGVTGIR
+545 QTRTRLMGVTGIR